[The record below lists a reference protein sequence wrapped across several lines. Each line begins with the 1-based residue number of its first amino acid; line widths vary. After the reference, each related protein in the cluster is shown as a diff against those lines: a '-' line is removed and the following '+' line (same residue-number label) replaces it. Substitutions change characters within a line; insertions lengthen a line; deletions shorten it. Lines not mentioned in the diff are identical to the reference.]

1 VVGLIE
7 RGSDP
12 LAAPYTYTYIEN
24 VGYHEAVPNK
34 TIYVADADLP
44 LFQRAQ
50 ELTGDNL
57 SATIV
62 RALRRLVEI
71 EEGRTEGFEEITV
84 RVGTGTGRR
93 QRFVGVMLVEWRR
106 STGEREETYRVYR
119 SRSEK
124 YVLHLKR
131 SSESIWTAGADGQA
145 TGWRK
150 HVASDQQW
158 GTLPRTASLQVFE
171 DLDSLR
177 EHVPHELYTL
187 IEAAAGQPVI
197 EDLDI

>member
-1 VVGLIE
+1 
-7 RGSDP
+7 
-12 LAAPYTYTYIEN
+12 
-24 VGYHEAVPNK
+24 VGYDEAVPTK

-71 EEGRTEGFEEITV
+71 EEGRAEGFEEITV

-93 QRFVGVMLVEWRR
+93 QRFLGVLLVEWSR

-131 SSESIWTAGADGQA
+131 SSESVWTAGADGRA
-145 TGWRK
+145 TGWHK

-187 IEAAAGQPVI
+187 IEAAAEHPVI

>member
-1 VVGLIE
+1 MGDV
-7 RGSDP
+7 P
-12 LAAPYTYTYIEN
+12 LRYRYTYTYSYSMSY
-24 VGYHEAVPNK
+24 GGDVPNK

-44 LFQRAQ
+44 LFERAQ

-84 RVGTGTGRR
+84 RVGTGAGQR
-93 QRFVGVMLVEWRR
+93 QRFVGVLLVEWSR
-106 STGEREETYRVYR
+106 STSEREETYRVYR
-119 SRSEK
+119 SRSGK

-131 SSESIWTAGADGQA
+131 SSESVWTAGPDGQ
-145 TGWRK
+145 TMGWRK
-150 HVASDQQW
+150 HFASDQQW
-158 GTLPRTASLQVFE
+158 GTLPKTASLQVFD

-177 EHVPHELYTL
+177 SQVPQELYALVET
-187 IEAAAGQPVI
+187 AAEKPVI
-197 EDLDI
+197 VDLDI

>member
-1 VVGLIE
+1 VSYDG
-7 RGSDP
+7 D
-12 LAAPYTYTYIEN
+12 
-24 VGYHEAVPNK
+24 VPNK

-71 EEGRTEGFEEITV
+71 EEGRAEGFEEITV
-84 RVGTGTGRR
+84 RVGTGAGRR
-93 QRFVGVMLVEWRR
+93 QRFVGVLLVEWSR
-106 STGEREETYRVYR
+106 STSEREETYRVYR
-119 SRSEK
+119 SRSGK

-131 SSESIWTAGADGQA
+131 SSKSVWTAGPEGQA

-150 HVASDQQW
+150 HFASDQQW
-158 GTLPRTASLQVFE
+158 GTLPKSASLQVFD
-171 DLDSLR
+171 DLDELR
-177 EHVPHELYTL
+177 EHVPQELYVL
-187 IEAAAGQPVI
+187 VEAAAEQPVV